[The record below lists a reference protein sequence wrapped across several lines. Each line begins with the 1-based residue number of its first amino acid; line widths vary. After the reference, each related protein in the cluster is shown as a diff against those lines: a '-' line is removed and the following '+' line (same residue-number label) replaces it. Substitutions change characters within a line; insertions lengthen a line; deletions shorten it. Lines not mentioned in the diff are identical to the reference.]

1 MRSDD
6 QRRWDRPW
14 ELLLYALLVLCAAG
28 YLVAS
33 DHPAG
38 LRLVTL
44 ALAAMTAGWHW
55 WWITA
60 HPRWPG
66 RLHPM
71 IFYFAVLV
79 VLVWALMQRDMIFLP
94 VVFGICGMAFVALP
108 GRWAYGGIAAT
119 GLALAATSDPFGPG
133 GAWVPIV
140 VFLLFTLVSSVL
152 GGAFRFTEGQ
162 AIRRRQ
168 MIEELEA
175 ANQRLTALS
184 EENAGL
190 QAQLLG
196 QARVAG
202 ALDERQRLA
211 REIHDT
217 LAQGL
222 TAIVTQVEAADEAAH
237 DPRAVRT
244 RLDKVRALA
253 RESLVEARRSME
265 ALRPGPLTDTQLPQ
279 ALAETAGR
287 WSQTNGIAATVT
299 VTGTARRLHTEVE
312 VTVLRVVQEAL
323 ANVAKHAA
331 ASRVGVTLSYL
342 EDVLLVD
349 VRDDGVGFDP
359 PGEDR
364 DGASKGFGLTAM
376 RQRVTRLAG
385 RLELE
390 TAPGQG
396 TALSV
401 SVAAIPP
408 HEGADDV

>member
-1 MRSDD
+1 MRSHD

-14 ELLLYALLVLCAAG
+14 EWLPYALLALCAAA
-28 YLVAS
+28 YLVAR
-33 DHPAG
+33 DDPAG
-38 LRLVTL
+38 SRLVTL
-44 ALAAMTAGWHW
+44 TLAATTAGWHW
-55 WWITA
+55 WWITS

-66 RLHPM
+66 RLRPM
-71 IFYFAVLV
+71 IPYFAVLV
-79 VLVWALMQRDMIFLP
+79 MLVGALAQQDVIFLP
-94 VVFGICGMAFVALP
+94 MVFGICGMAFVALP
-108 GRWAYGGIAAT
+108 GWWAYGGVAAA
-119 GLALAATSDPFGPG
+119 GLAVVATWDPAGPG
-133 GAWVPIV
+133 GPWVLV
-140 VFLLFTLVSSVL
+140 AVFLLFTLVSGVL

-168 MIEELEA
+168 MIEELEV

-184 EENAGL
+184 EENVGL

-222 TAIVTQVEAADEAAH
+222 TAIVTQIEAADEAAP
-237 DPRAVRT
+237 DPQAVRN

-253 RESLVEARRSME
+253 RESLAEARRSMQ
-265 ALRPGPLTDTQLPQ
+265 ALRPGPLADTHLPQ

-287 WSQTNGIAATVT
+287 WSQTSDVAATVT
-299 VTGTARRLHTEVE
+299 VTGTVRRLHTEVE

-359 PGEDR
+359 PGAGGGES
-364 DGASKGFGLTAM
+364 GSGFGLTAM

-390 TAPGQG
+390 SAPGQG

-408 HEGADDV
+408 HEGVDDD

>member
-14 ELLLYALLVLCAAG
+14 EWLPYALLALGAAA
-28 YLVAS
+28 YLVVG
-33 DHPAG
+33 DDPAG
-38 LRLVTL
+38 PRLVTL
-44 ALAAMTAGWHW
+44 AIAAVTAGWHW

-66 RLHPM
+66 RLRPM
-71 IFYFAVLV
+71 VVYFAVLL
-79 VLVWALMQRDMIFLP
+79 VLIWALVRRDVLFLP
-94 VVFGICGMAFVALP
+94 VVFAVCGMAFVALP
-108 GRWAYGGIAAT
+108 GWWAYGGVAAAGVAVVATWEAPDPGNPWLPIA
-119 GLALAATSDPFGPG
+119 
-133 GAWVPIV
+133 V
-140 VFLLFTLVSSVL
+140 VVLFTVVAGVF

-168 MIEELEA
+168 MIEELEV

-196 QARVAG
+196 QARLAG

-222 TAIVTQVEAADEAAH
+222 TAIVTQIEAAEDAAR
-237 DPRAVRT
+237 DPQAVRS

-253 RESLVEARRSME
+253 RESLTEARRAMQ
-265 ALRPGPLTDTQLPQ
+265 ALRPGPLADTHLPQ
-279 ALAETAGR
+279 ALAETAGQ
-287 WSQTNGIAATVT
+287 WSQTTGVAATVT
-299 VTGTARRLHTEVE
+299 VTGAVRRLHTEVE
-312 VTVLRVVQEAL
+312 VTALRVVQEAL

-331 ASRVGVTLSYL
+331 ANRVGVTLSYL

-359 PGEDR
+359 TIEGEP
-364 DGASKGFGLTAM
+364 SEGFGLTAM
-376 RQRVTRLAG
+376 RQRVTRLGG
-385 RLELE
+385 RLELDS
-390 TAPGQG
+390 APGQG

-408 HEGADDV
+408 DEEADDD